1 MQDEFHKNPRFVGL
15 KFPESIAKPETL
27 ERRYAS
33 KMGDVELSL
42 MKGLLDMD
50 YRRRLNAHEA
60 LMHPY
65 FDDIR
70 EP

>member
-1 MQDEFHKNPRFVGL
+1 
-15 KFPESIAKPETL
+15 
-27 ERRYAS
+27 
-33 KMGDVELSL
+33 MGDVELSL
-42 MKGLLDMD
+42 MKGLLEMD

-70 EP
+70 EPEYTNDDILQKPLITSNPNRALSPDALSYGNT